1 MHLQRFNFS
10 SFIHNK
16 LKEELVNRLEMRPCG
31 IYQVLLLFHADTFP
45 RKPCLLEDGKRPEDV
60 LFDHV
65 DNQIQMGDND
75 GGHAA
80 LVGQVVIELL

>member
-1 MHLQRFNFS
+1 MHFQGFHFS
-10 SFIHNK
+10 SLIHNQ
-16 LKEELVNRLEMRPCG
+16 LKKELIDRLKMRPSG
-31 IYQVLLLFHADTFP
+31 INKILLLFHADTFP
-45 RKPCLLEDGKRPEDV
+45 RKPCLLEDGKRPEYV